1 MAPSKAER
9 AEKEQILSSLSN
21 KLFCDFLDDF
31 IMDIALEAHAE
42 VFKSRAVC
50 EICGTRS
57 VLAFVGAGV
66 TRVISRSKLIISLC
80 STHHTAHVPVS
91 LSQRTQT
98 SSSRAETPSA
108 VEGSTNTPN
117 SGKGADGT
125 IHLECVNCQR
135 MVASNRYAPHL
146 SNCMG
151 LNSSR
156 RGAVRGSTKT
166 KQPSD
171 AGRSGSPA
179 SEAGYISEDGK
190 AQKGKGKSK
199 TKRAD
204 EAEFNLKRKR
214 VSIFQS
220 YHERNVS
227 PSKKQRQKG
236 SPASRVK
243 SDMDGISSTSSIP
256 TTNSQSK
263 IPSKL
268 RDSSLASFNDRESSG
283 SSRESSPDASLSS
296 TLSSSFMNKG
306 MVSRPKPVPLKQPSP
321 PRPPPPVPA
330 YIEDDEGDET
340 GSSTDTSDSG

>member
-50 EICGTRS
+50 EICGTRCN
-57 VLAFVGAGV
+57 A
-66 TRVISRSKLIISLC
+66 
-80 STHHTAHVPVS
+80 VS
-91 LSQRTQT
+91 LSQRTQP
-98 SSSRAETPSA
+98 SSSRAETPSV

-214 VSIFQS
+214 PLSPQ
-220 YHERNVS
+220 VS

>member
-9 AEKEQILSSLSN
+9 AEREQILSTLGN
-21 KLFCDFLDDF
+21 RLFCDFLDDF
-31 IMDIALEAHAE
+31 IMDVALEAHAE
-42 VFKSRAVC
+42 VARSRALC
-50 EICGTRS
+50 ETCGTQCN
-57 VLAFVGAGV
+57 A
-66 TRVISRSKLIISLC
+66 
-80 STHHTAHVPVS
+80 AHVPLS
-91 LSQRTQT
+91 LNQLSRTQT

-108 VEGSTNTPN
+108 VEATNTPN
-117 SGKGADGT
+117 AGKGSDGT

-156 RGAVRGSTKT
+156 RGAVRGSTKA

-179 SEAGYISEDGK
+179 SEVGYLSDDGK
-190 AQKGKGKSK
+190 TTQKSKGKSK
-199 TKRAD
+199 TKRTD

-214 VSIFQS
+214 PLSPQI
-220 YHERNVS
+220 S
-227 PSKKQRQKG
+227 PSKKQKQKG
-236 SPASRVK
+236 SPVSRVK
-243 SDMDGISSTSSIP
+243 SDMDGVPSSTPSLQA
-256 TTNSQSK
+256 TNSQSK

-268 RDSSLASFNDRESSG
+268 RDASLASFNDRESTG

-296 TLSSSFMNKG
+296 TLSSSFLNKG
-306 MVSRPKPVPLKQPSP
+306 MVSRPKTVPLKQPSP

>member
-50 EICGTRS
+50 EICGTRCN
-57 VLAFVGAGV
+57 A
-66 TRVISRSKLIISLC
+66 
-80 STHHTAHVPVS
+80 AHVPVS

-98 SSSRAETPSA
+98 SSSRAETPSV

-214 VSIFQS
+214 PLSPQ
-220 YHERNVS
+220 VS

>member
-1 MAPSKAER
+1 
-9 AEKEQILSSLSN
+9 
-21 KLFCDFLDDF
+21 
-31 IMDIALEAHAE
+31 MDVALEAHAE
-42 VFKSRAVC
+42 VSRSRALYCTIVMY
-50 EICGTRS
+50 
-57 VLAFVGAGV
+57 VLKRCNG
-66 TRVISRSKLIISLC
+66 
-80 STHHTAHVPVS
+80 AHVPAS
-91 LSQRTQT
+91 LTSRAPV

-108 VEGSTNTPN
+108 AEGGANTPN
-117 SGKGADGT
+117 SAKGSDGT
-125 IHLECVNCQR
+125 VHLECVNCQR

-156 RGAVRGSTKT
+156 RGAVRGSTKA

-179 SEAGYISEDGK
+179 SEAGYPSDDGK
-190 AQKGKGKSK
+190 LAQKGKGKSK

-214 VSIFQS
+214 PLSPQ
-220 YHERNVS
+220 VS
-227 PSKKQRQKG
+227 PSKKQKQKVQSG
-236 SPASRVK
+236 SPVSRAK
-243 SDMDGISSTSSIP
+243 SDMDSASLLP

-268 RDSSLASFNDRESSG
+268 RDSSLASFNDRETSG

-296 TLSSSFMNKG
+296 TLSSNFMNKG
-306 MVSRPKPVPLKQPSP
+306 MANRSKPIPLKQPSP

>member
-31 IMDIALEAHAE
+31 IMDKALEAHA
-42 VFKSRAVC
+42 RGG
-50 EICGTRS
+50 ICRTRS
-57 VLAFVGAGV
+57 ML
-66 TRVISRSKLIISLC
+66 
-80 STHHTAHVPVS
+80 AHVPVS

-117 SGKGADGT
+117 SGKG
-125 IHLECVNCQR
+125 
-135 MVASNRYAPHL
+135 
-146 SNCMG
+146 
-151 LNSSR
+151 
-156 RGAVRGSTKT
+156 GAVRGSTKT
-166 KQPSD
+166 KYDRSSPSD

-214 VSIFQS
+214 PLSPQ
-220 YHERNVS
+220 VS

-296 TLSSSFMNKG
+296 ILSSSFMNKG
-306 MVSRPKPVPLKQPSP
+306 MVTRPKPVPLKQPSP

>member
-9 AEKEQILSSLSN
+9 AEREQIMSTLSN

-42 VFKSRAVC
+42 VFRSRTLC
-50 EICGTRS
+50 ETCGTRCN
-57 VLAFVGAGV
+57 A
-66 TRVISRSKLIISLC
+66 
-80 STHHTAHVPVS
+80 AHPPSS
-91 LSQRTQT
+91 LSQPSRTQA

-108 VEGSTNTPN
+108 AEGGANTPN
-117 SGKGADGT
+117 SAKGSDGT

-156 RGAVRGSTKT
+156 RGAVRGSTKA

-179 SEAGYISEDGK
+179 SEAGYLSDDGK
-190 AQKGKGKSK
+190 AQKSKGKSR

-214 VSIFQS
+214 PISPQ
-220 YHERNVS
+220 VS
-227 PSKKQRQKG
+227 PSKKTKQKG
-236 SPASRVK
+236 SPVSRVK
-243 SDMDGISSTSSIP
+243 SEMDGISSSTSSLP
-256 TTNSQSK
+256 TANSQSK

-306 MVSRPKPVPLKQPSP
+306 IASRPKPVPLKQPSP

-330 YIEDDEGDET
+330 YIEDEEGDET